1 MKPANIAKL
10 AASIALC
17 EFAGIIGSIFTFPA
31 IGTWYATL
39 QKPFFSPP
47 NWVFAPAWT
56 ALYFLMGIALYLV
69 IKNGIRGR
77 NAKIAVSV
85 FAVQLIL
92 NALWSFLFFGLKSPL
107 YSFLEIIALWIAI
120 AAAIIAFSR
129 ISRRAALLLVPYLLW
144 VSFAAVLN
152 FSILLLNS

>member
-1 MKPANIAKL
+1 MKPKNIAKL
-10 AASIALC
+10 AACIALC

-31 IGTWYATL
+31 IGAWYATL

-47 NWVFAPAWT
+47 NWIFAPAWT

-69 IKNGIRGR
+69 IKNGIKSR

-92 NALWSFLFFGLKSPL
+92 NALWSFLFFGLKSPF
-107 YSFLEIIALWIAI
+107 YAFVEIIALWLAI
-120 AAAIIAFSR
+120 AAAIITFSG
-129 ISRRAALLLVPYLLW
+129 ISRRAALLLVPYILW

-152 FSILLLNS
+152 FSIMLLNS